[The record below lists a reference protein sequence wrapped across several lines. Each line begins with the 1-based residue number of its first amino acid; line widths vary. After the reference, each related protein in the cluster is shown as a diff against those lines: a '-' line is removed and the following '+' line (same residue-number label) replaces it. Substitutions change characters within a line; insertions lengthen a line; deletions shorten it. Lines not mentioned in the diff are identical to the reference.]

1 MTRYRMT
8 IEYDGRGFVG
18 WQHQKNGLAV
28 QRVLEDA
35 IDIFCG
41 ERPTVF
47 GAGRTDSGVHAFAQV
62 AHFDLV
68 RKSDADTVRDAIN
81 AHVRKHLVSVLNV
94 AKATDD
100 FHARFSAKQR
110 GYVYYITN
118 RRAPL
123 TIGRGLSW
131 WVPVGLDADAMDAA
145 AGALVGK
152 HNFTTFR
159 ASHCQA
165 KSPIKTLD
173 TLTVTRDGDEI
184 VVTARARSFLHHQV
198 RNMVGILKL
207 VGEGKWSEDDV
218 NMALAARDRQAGGPT
233 APPDGLYLNDV
244 VY

>member
-1 MTRYRMT
+1 MTRYSMT

-18 WQHQKNGLAV
+18 WQHQKNGLGV
-28 QRVLEDA
+28 QQVLEDA
-35 IDIFCG
+35 INFFCG

-68 RKSDADTVRDAIN
+68 RENNSDTIRDAIN
-81 AHVRKHLVSVLNV
+81 AHMREHPVSVLSV
-94 AKATDD
+94 TKVTDD

-131 WVPVGLDADAMDAA
+131 WVPVGLDADAMDTAT
-145 AGALVGK
+145 GALVGK

-173 TLTVTRDGDEI
+173 TLAVTRKGNEI

-198 RNMVGILKL
+198 RNMVGVLKL
-207 VGEGKWSEDDV
+207 VGEGKWSGGDIKT
-218 NMALAARDRQAGGPT
+218 ALVARDRQAGGPT
-233 APPDGLYLNDV
+233 APPDGLYLYDV